1 MQSARL
7 GPFELEYPLQTGGM
21 GEVWRGH
28 HVAVDTPVAIKVL
41 TAEIARKP
49 GYVEAFRRETEAVA
63 ALDHPGIVR
72 VYDYGTIDREA
83 ADVCETLVEGSPY
96 FVMELAECSLAEDAP
111 ILNYGDLRDVAV
123 GLMSALGHAHSR
135 GLVHRDI
142 KPANLLMLSMENHR
156 TGPGLPGLVLSDFG
170 IAHEARDGDAPTVD
184 ASCGTPGYM
193 APEQFYGAWRDFGP
207 WTDLYAAGCLIWR
220 FATGKRPFLGSNARS
235 LFNDHV
241 KTQPPHFDPR
251 FPVPPALEGWLRTLL
266 RKEPA
271 SRFQRAADAI
281 WALNLLG
288 EPAAAPRRVH
298 FAVMD
303 VDTDTVP
310 KMPEGFSQLDET
322 QRMLPPPSPVP
333 VAPDWRSAHEAPAGN
348 LLSGAGLGLFGLRA
362 IPLVGRE
369 AERDQLWAALR
380 AVAEERT
387 PRAVVLGGPAGCGK
401 SRLAEWLTSRAD
413 ELGAAFVLRARH
425 DRNPGPV
432 HGLSPMVARFL
443 RCQGQSRQGRRS
455 RLSKALPRLGMHNRK
470 DLDALA
476 ELAGPDETGG
486 PAQSFRF
493 RSPAERFATLG
504 RLFSVLGRVRP
515 IIVVIEDGQWGLEG
529 LDLVLNQLAEARRE
543 TPVLFVITARDEAL
557 VEAPASRRLIDEIG
571 QRPAAQSLTIGPL
584 GAQDRIGLVRGI
596 LGLEPALAARI
607 EERTAGNAL
616 FALELVGDWIRRGLL
631 VPGVDGFQLVDGA
644 EVELPDDLH
653 AVWSTRVDTLLA
665 ERGEAS
671 RVALELAA
679 ALGQDVDAQEWAA
692 VCRAAGLSAAT
703 TLISRMFS
711 ERLAI
716 PHPEGDG
723 WSFVHGMLRESILRR
738 AEESFRASA
747 LHRLCATML
756 EERPGSASRSERL
769 GRHLVLAAEH
779 ALALRHLADGAKQR
793 LDAGDNR
800 HAEVL
805 LEEWAAAVDAAA
817 VPALHPALGDG
828 AISQIRLLRMRGQF
842 AEAELQAE
850 RLHDR
855 AERNA
860 WAHVLPAILH
870 ERGRVAWQ
878 LGQPELAA
886 RWLREAAEGAALMA
900 DRRLE
905 ADCKRVMG
913 LVLLHRG
920 LGDKATG
927 FFDAALGEYEQ
938 LQDTVWAAACQ
949 MNKGV
954 ASRQSGDTTAARG
967 LVQDARARFV
977 AAGCRWGEAEC
988 ENELGELSRVA
999 KDFVAAEAHY
1009 RAALELNRW
1018 LGSGDAVFNE
1028 VNLGLVLSHEGRW
1041 TAARQAIKGALD
1053 TFEAQGRRA
1062 FVGLSH
1068 ALMLPCSAGQ
1078 RAWSQWDEHLWEAQM
1093 LLRQTGF
1100 VDFDIA
1106 NELERAATLARD
1118 AGEGDR
1124 ARRAFEAA
1132 RAQWHGLGRADDEA
1146 RVRTAISRL
1155 K

>member
-1 MQSARL
+1 
-7 GPFELEYPLQTGGM
+7 M
-21 GEVWRGH
+21 GEVWRAH
-28 HVAVDTPVAIKVL
+28 HVGIDTPVAIKVL
-41 TAEIARKP
+41 TAESARKP

-72 VYDYGTIDREA
+72 VYDYGIIGEQAVDAVE
-83 ADVCETLVEGSPY
+83 DLVEGSPY
-96 FVMELAECSLAEDAP
+96 FVMELAECSLAEGAP

-156 TGPGLPGLVLSDFG
+156 EGPGLPGLVLSDFG

-220 FATGKRPFLGSNARS
+220 FATGRRPFPGSDVRT
-235 LFNDHV
+235 LFNAHV
-241 KTQPPHFDPR
+241 KTEPPEFDPL
-251 FPVPPALEGWLRTLL
+251 FAVPEALEGWLRTLL
-266 RKEPA
+266 RKEPS

-288 EPAAAPRRVH
+288 EPAASPRRVH
-298 FAVMD
+298 FAVKD
-303 VDTDTVP
+303 IDADTVAE
-310 KMPEGFSQLDET
+310 MPQGFGQLDET
-322 QRMLPPPSPVP
+322 QRMLPPPNPAP
-333 VAPDWRSAHEAPAGN
+333 VAADWRSPHVSATGN

-369 AERDQLWAALR
+369 SERDQLWAALA
-380 AVAEERT
+380 AVAAERT
-387 PRAVVLGGPAGCGK
+387 PKAVVLRGPAGCGK

-425 DRNPGPV
+425 DRSPGPG

-443 RCQGQSRQGRRS
+443 RCHGQSRQGRRS
-455 RLSKALPRLGMHNRK
+455 RLSIALPRLGMHNRK
-470 DLDALA
+470 DLDALV
-476 ELAGPDETGG
+476 ELTGPDETGG
-486 PAQSFRF
+486 SVQSFRF
-493 RSPAERFATLG
+493 RSPTERFATIG
-504 RLFSVLGRVRP
+504 RLLSVVGRVRP
-515 IIVVIEDGQWGLEG
+515 IIVVIEDAQWGLEA
-529 LDLVLNQLAEARRE
+529 LDLVLNHLAGALRQ

-557 VEAPASRRLIDEIG
+557 VEAPASRRLLDEIG

-631 VPGVDGFQLVDGA
+631 VPGLHGFQLVDGA
-644 EVELPDDLH
+644 EIELPDDLH

-692 VCRAAGLSAAT
+692 VCRSAGLSAPN

-723 WSFVHGMLRESILRR
+723 WGFVHGMLRESILRR
-738 AEESFRASA
+738 AEEAFRAPA
-747 LHRLCATML
+747 LHRLCASML
-756 EERPGSASRSERL
+756 EGRPGSASRSERL
-769 GRHLVLAAEH
+769 GRHLVLAGEP
-779 ALALRHLADGAKQR
+779 ALALAHLADGAKLR

-805 LEEWAAAVDAAA
+805 LDEWAAAVDSAG
-817 VPALHPALGDG
+817 VPASHPALGDG
-828 AISQIRLLRMRGQF
+828 EISQIRLLRMRGQF
-842 AEAELQAE
+842 AEAEIQAGL
-850 RLHDR
+850 LHDR
-855 AERNA
+855 AERNG
-860 WAHVLPAILH
+860 WAHVLPSILH

-886 RWLREAAEGAALMA
+886 RWLSEAAEGAGLLA

-927 FFDAALGEYEQ
+927 YFDAALGEYEQ
-938 LQDTVWAAACQ
+938 LQDAVWAAACQ

-954 ASRQSGDTTAARG
+954 AARQSGNTAAAKG
-967 LVQDARARFV
+967 FVEDARARFV
-977 AAGCRWGEAEC
+977 SSGCRWGEAEC
-988 ENELGELSRVA
+988 ENELGELSRMG
-999 KDFVAAEAHY
+999 KDYTAAMAHY

-1041 TAARQAIKGALD
+1041 MAARQAIKGALD

-1068 ALMLPCSAGQ
+1068 ALMLPCAAGQ

-1093 LLRQTGF
+1093 LLSQTGF

-1118 AGEGDR
+1118 AGESVR
-1124 ARRAFEAA
+1124 AELAFEAA

-1146 RVRTAISRL
+1146 RVRTEISRL